1 MTLYVTS
8 VTVTGGSSAHGRVTG
23 RAVSSDGA
31 LDLELRLPGELGGD
45 SGGPN
50 PEQLFAAAYAAC
62 FQAALSLAARRH
74 HLDPSPISVA
84 VTVTFGRDPA
94 DDGYQVDV
102 DLVVTWPDADP
113 EMAATLVARAERLCP
128 YTKMTRRG
136 TPATVRLSVDGP
148 G

>member
-1 MTLYVTS
+1 MTLYATT
-8 VTVTGGSSAHGRVTG
+8 VTVTGGSSAHGRATG
-23 RAVSSDGA
+23 RAVSPDGA
-31 LDLELRLPGELGGD
+31 LDLELRLPTELGGD

-74 HLDPSPISVA
+74 HLDPSSISVA
-84 VTVTFGRDPA
+84 ATVAFGRDPA
-94 DDGYQVDV
+94 DDGYRVSV

-113 EMAATLVARAERLCP
+113 DVAARLVSRAEALCP
-128 YTKMTRRG
+128 YTKMS
-136 TPATVRLSVDGP
+136 PATISLSP